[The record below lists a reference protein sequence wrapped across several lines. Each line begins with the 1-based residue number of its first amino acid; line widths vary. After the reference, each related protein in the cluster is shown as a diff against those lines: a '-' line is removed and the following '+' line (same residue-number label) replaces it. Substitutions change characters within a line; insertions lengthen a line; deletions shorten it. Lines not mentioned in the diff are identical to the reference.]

1 MTDPKPIAAF
11 RDDAH
16 KCVFVRYPGG
26 AITRYALDSTDLF
39 WFGDCDE
46 GEVCDP
52 EGVVWAALTG
62 QAANTAT
69 ISLANLP
76 KRKPNITKFYA
87 DDEPLTATNCEGA
100 VAQLDRI
107 RAAARKLSIDQG
119 GVRDNQDVKALLV
132 EIFAP

>member
-11 RDDAH
+11 LDNAH
-16 KCVFVRYPGG
+16 KCVFVRLSDGS
-26 AITRYALDSTDLF
+26 IERYALDSSDHY
-39 WFGDCDE
+39 WFGAPDE
-46 GEVCDP
+46 GDNSDP
-52 EGVVWAALTG
+52 DGIVWAALTG

-100 VAQLDRI
+100 VAHLERI
-107 RAAARKLSIDQG
+107 RAAARKLPIDQG

>member
-11 RDDAH
+11 RDDAQ
-16 KCVFVRYPGG
+16 KCLFVRYSNNT
-26 AITRYALDSTDLF
+26 IDLHQLDSDDMFRWL
-39 WFGDCDE
+39 GDD
-46 GEVCDP
+46 VDDPDP

-62 QAANTAT
+62 QAPNTAT

-76 KRKPNITKFYA
+76 KRRPSVTKFYA
-87 DDEPLTATNCEGA
+87 DDEPLMATNGEGA
-100 VAQLDRI
+100 VAQLERI

-119 GVRDNQDVKALLV
+119 GPRDNQDVKALLV

>member
-11 RDDAH
+11 RDDAL
-16 KCVFVRYPGG
+16 KCVFVRLSDGS
-26 AITRYALDSTDLF
+26 IERYALDSSDHY
-39 WFGDCDE
+39 WFGAPDE
-46 GEVCDP
+46 GGDSDP

-100 VAQLDRI
+100 VAQLERI

-119 GVRDNQDVKALLV
+119 GVHDNSKVAALLV